1 MQGYCLGFG
10 FELALMCDIRVA
22 ADDALFAL
30 PEAQVGVSI
39 DAGGDLRLAHEIGAG
54 HAKLLALTGRRITAA
69 EAERLG
75 IVQQV
80 TTREDLV
87 PTAAAIAAEIA
98 ANAPLAVQSIK
109 RTIDA
114 FAYRGLS
121 EALRFEALER
131 VGRVRQRRHAG
142 GLRGEGQEA
151 AGRIRGQVAAVGLPE
166 PPPAGSPFLPADTFA
181 GTTAIVT
188 GAGTGLGRAI
198 AVELARAGA
207 AIGVISRSEEHR
219 LAGVAAVEAVGGRA
233 AHAAADI
240 REPEQIAEAFESVE
254 QALGPATVLVN
265 NAAANFPVLA
275 ASMRPNAFRSVT
287 NIVLDGTFFCS
298 QELQRRLAA
307 RGAGGAIVNILATQ
321 SFTGGPGMAHNAAAK
336 AGVGNLTKSLA
347 VEWAPDGIR
356 VNALAPGLFPHEDM
370 RDDLKALRP
379 EGESVDARRS
389 PAGRLGRL
397 HELGWAVTW
406 LCSPYAAFVT
416 GHTLV
421 VDGANWLRRDFVM
434 PEFTPVADQL
444 SQVLRPTD

>member
-1 MQGYCLGFG
+1 M
-10 FELALMCDIRVA
+10 
-22 ADDALFAL
+22 
-30 PEAQVGVSI
+30 
-39 DAGGDLRLAHEIGAG
+39 
-54 HAKLLALTGRRITAA
+54 
-69 EAERLG
+69 
-75 IVQQV
+75 
-80 TTREDLV
+80 
-87 PTAAAIAAEIA
+87 
-98 ANAPLAVQSIK
+98 
-109 RTIDA
+109 
-114 FAYRGLS
+114 
-121 EALRFEALER
+121 
-131 VGRVRQRRHAG
+131 
-142 GLRGEGQEA
+142 
-151 AGRIRGQVAAVGLPE
+151 
-166 PPPAGSPFLPADTFA
+166 
-181 GTTAIVT
+181 
-188 GAGTGLGRAI
+188 
-198 AVELARAGA
+198 
-207 AIGVISRSEEHR
+207 
-219 LAGVAAVEAVGGRA
+219 
-233 AHAAADI
+233 
-240 REPEQIAEAFESVE
+240 E

-307 RGAGGAIVNILATQ
+307 RGAAGAPSSTFWPRSPSRA
-321 SFTGGPGMAHNAAAK
+321 GPGMAHNAAAK

-444 SQVLRPTD
+444 SQVLRPAD